1 MKGETEMKKIY
12 TFIFALISLFTLSL
26 PAFADGSNDRI
37 TNDNVYTKKT
47 VQDNNNG
54 TYTITLENYL
64 EGEGE
69 VIVNPLDFVLLM
81 DMSSSMSNDKNK
93 IGGKTRLELLKTAA
107 CEFVESLCNND
118 NLPTN
123 YGQYHKLSLIGFS
136 KTGGNIYYDGGAMVD
151 VKSTNVENIKTWI
164 NDLTTTQGTR
174 SDEGMKAAYDA
185 LAELSADGR
194 PKVVIFFTDGCPSTV
209 DGTAFTSDYAQ
220 AAVNIA
226 YAMKQPLGS
235 INYTVTIPTATDSY
249 TGEQYFS
256 GTQYT
261 LTKGLGATI
270 YSVAILSDETSGG
283 NLHDEGIELDIRRFL
298 NYVSSNYN
306 FNIKSSSSD
315 FDSNYFFGEN
325 YGSNGGD
332 EEPGGYY
339 SLATSGTQLTE
350 IFINIAEETIGKA
363 KLEMAESAVVLDAL
377 TDGFILPE
385 DMEAEDIKLYTCDV
399 VTGNTSDTVQW
410 EQENGK
416 DKWVEFKPWEIA
428 GDMEDYIF
436 INGGPVSVPSD
447 DGYIQVTGF
456 NFSENFVGPVRKKS
470 NGQILNWHGKKLIV
484 QFDIEVSPSNPGGLS
499 QCTNNSES
507 GIYVKEGTDG
517 YSPVEE
523 YERPTVDLPYIRI
536 LKDGLE
542 VGESAIFH
550 VVKVDENGNVDQ
562 TVPYEATVI
571 ISNDGEEGII
581 PNAILKL
588 VCTGYYR
595 IEEMTDWTWAY
606 DPTQEETTPNPE
618 VQTVYV
624 HTVPAPE
631 DGDNVPLFAD
641 ASYGS
646 ELNDQGSAVDHGE
659 AYVLNYMSAGSK
671 ETKTS
676 TPGKGVE

>member
-1 MKGETEMKKIY
+1 MKKIY

-26 PAFADGSNDRI
+26 PAFADGSNDRV
-37 TNDNVYTKKT
+37 TNDYVNTKKT
-47 VQDNNNG
+47 VRDNNDG

-64 EGEGE
+64 EGESKE
-69 VIVNPLDFVLLM
+69 IINPVDFVLLM
-81 DMSSSMSNDKNK
+81 DLSSSMTGNFVSD
-93 IGGKTRLELLKTAA
+93 GKTRLAKLKSAAIDFVDLLSK
-107 CEFVESLCNND
+107 EE

-123 YGQYHKLSLIGFS
+123 GEYHKLSLIGFS
-136 KTGGNIYYDGGAMVD
+136 STGGTVFYNEDNSV
-151 VKSTNVENIKTWI
+151 NVTSSEATTMKTWI
-164 NDLTTTQGTR
+164 NGLTTIQGTR
-174 SDEGMKAAYDA
+174 SDEGMLEAYNA
-185 LAELSADGR
+185 LSALSDDGR
-194 PKVVIFFTDGCPSTV
+194 QKVVIFFTDGCPSTV
-209 DGTAFTSDYAQ
+209 GGSCFTSDYAQ

-235 INYTVTIPTATDSY
+235 INLTVTIPTATYS
-249 TGEQYFS
+249 ESEPCVQYFS

-270 YSVAILSDETSGG
+270 YSVAILSSESSGENLADENITY
-283 NLHDEGIELDIRRFL
+283 DIRRFL
-298 NYVSSNYN
+298 NYTSSNYN
-306 FNIKSSSSD
+306 FNIKSGSSD

-325 YGSNGGD
+325 YGTYGGD
-332 EEPGGYY
+332 EAPDNFYKLSDGLDL
-339 SLATSGTQLTE
+339 SE
-350 IFINIAEETIGKA
+350 IITVIASKTIEEA
-363 KLEMAESAVVLDAL
+363 KLKMGAETTVLLDVL
-377 TDGFILPE
+377 TDGFRLEKDIELS
-385 DMEAEDIKLYTCDV
+385 DIKLYTCAA
-399 VTGNTSDTVQW
+399 VTSASSASVEW
-410 EQENGK
+410 EKENGAE
-416 DKWVEFKPWEIA
+416 KWVAFAPW
-428 GDMEDYIF
+428 GDDESSIGNYVF
-436 INGGPVSVPSD
+436 INNGPVSVT
-447 DGYIQVTGF
+447 DGKDNIQVKGF
-456 NFSENFVGPVRKKS
+456 DYGENFVGPKK
-470 NGQILNWHGKKLIV
+470 NKQGHITGWHGKKLIV
-484 QFDIEVSPSNPGGLS
+484 QFDIETSPSNPGGLS
-499 QCTNNSES
+499 MPTNEDTS
-507 GIYVKEGTDG
+507 GIYEYKEGGDE
-517 YSPVEE
+517 YKIIEE

-631 DGDNVPLFAD
+631 EGDNVPVFVD
-641 ASYGS
+641 ASFGS

-659 AYVLNYMSAGSK
+659 AYVLNYMSSGSK

-676 TPGKGVE
+676 TPGEGVEN